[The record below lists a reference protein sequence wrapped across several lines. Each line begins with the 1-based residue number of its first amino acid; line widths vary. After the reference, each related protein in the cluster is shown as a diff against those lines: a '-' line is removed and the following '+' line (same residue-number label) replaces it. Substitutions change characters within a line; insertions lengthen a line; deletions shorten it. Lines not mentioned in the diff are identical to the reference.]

1 MQLNGWRRLNGEER
15 FRERERESKIERMS
29 EEKNWNCYFNSFSTA
44 ARLIERKH
52 LLFRYFLNFFS
63 TMPKVS
69 YSISF
74 DFFLTP
80 FALLRGPFT
89 RNTSVAFYSKLFS
102 PIMNFK
108 ENI

>member
-15 FRERERESKIERMS
+15 FRERERERERESKIERMS

-52 LLFRYFLNFFS
+52 LLFGYFLNFFL

-69 YSISF
+69 YGISF
-74 DFFLTP
+74 DFF
-80 FALLRGPFT
+80 
-89 RNTSVAFYSKLFS
+89 SD
-102 PIMNFK
+102 PICST
-108 ENI
+108 